1 MPALSALAQH
11 VTRRPQRL
19 ALLAQVGALGSI
31 TAAAKAVGLS
41 YKAAWDAIDELNNLA
56 AQPLVERSVGGRGG
70 GGARLSAAGT
80 RLVNLYQRLE
90 NLQAQV
96 LQAAEDDGD
105 LQLLGRL
112 LLRTSARN
120 QLGGQVCAIHSH
132 GHHDLI
138 EVQLHA
144 GARLQAQITAASTS
158 KLELQVG
165 SNLVALIKAGW
176 LSLQPL
182 AAEADSRL
190 NQLQGRIEQILPAD
204 DGPSEIRI
212 DLGNGQTLCA
222 LMAAAQLQ
230 SLGLST
236 GSAVRAQFSCSQVL
250 LGSQL

>member
-1 MPALSALAQH
+1 
-11 VTRRPQRL
+11 
-19 ALLAQVGALGSI
+19 
-31 TAAAKAVGLS
+31 
-41 YKAAWDAIDELNNLA
+41 
-56 AQPLVERSVGGRGG
+56 
-70 GGARLSAAGT
+70 
-80 RLVNLYQRLE
+80 
-90 NLQAQV
+90 
-96 LQAAEDDGD
+96 
-105 LQLLGRL
+105 
-112 LLRTSARN
+112 
-120 QLGGQVCAIHSH
+120 
-132 GHHDLI
+132 
-138 EVQLHA
+138 
-144 GARLQAQITAASTS
+144 
-158 KLELQVG
+158 
-165 SNLVALIKAGW
+165 VALIKAGW